1 MNKVLKLSVHELV
14 DFLLRTGDIDNRI
27 YNSSTMQEGTLI
39 HAMYQSRQ
47 SGNYLSEYFLSE
59 QFHVDDFDIT
69 LEGRADGIIDLGN
82 SAIIDEIKSTIVPLD
97 EYYESQKEWHLG
109 QAKCYALMYAHE
121 HGYNSVSIKLTY
133 IHQIDKS
140 TLVKTFDYLTSELEK
155 DIDKLLKEYVEF
167 FNIIFEKKV
176 KRNETAKT
184 LEFPFST
191 FRDGQKELAKYTFGI
206 AQKGG
211 ILFVEAPTGIGKTI
225 STLFPSV
232 KSFAS
237 SDNDKIFY
245 LTAKN
250 SGKEMAF
257 NAAKLLLENGLKASA
272 IEILAKDKVC
282 FCPGKACNPDECPYA
297 KDYYTKIRKI
307 IKDSIINRNLFATED
322 IIEIAK
328 HHAICPFEL
337 SLDLSLYNDI
347 IVCDYNYFFDPIVYL
362 KRFFDSDASN
372 VLVLVDE
379 AHNLVPR
386 ARSMYSASFD
396 SFSYKQV
403 KHSLIHFEHKKF
415 KNAQKRMSKFFN
427 QFNEFPIGDTKIGM
441 LSSSDLRGIE
451 NYLVA
456 CSDINKNH
464 HSVVTD
470 EFTDF
475 YFELNKFFKLIELYD
490 ETFAL
495 YVTKKNEK
503 DCRINLFCIDPSEH
517 IKRTVDQVKGK
528 IFFSA
533 TLSPADYYID
543 IIGRYSN
550 NPMLALPSPFDK
562 DNLKLLVA
570 PKISTRYKD
579 RQETAPLVADY
590 IKEFV
595 SHKTGNYFIYVPSYE
610 YLDLIVP
617 HLVSDNFELLVQ
629 EKDMSENE
637 REQFLSLFVDSPKK
651 TMLGV
656 AVLGGAF
663 SEGIDLE
670 GERISGVVI
679 VGVGLPQ
686 LCFERNLIKDYYDKT
701 KKKGYEYAY
710 LSPGINKVMQA
721 LGRVIRSEND
731 RGVALLI
738 DDRYLTESYHDLF
751 KTTYSHYEVVTSID
765 DIKEQVENFW
775 SNK

>member
-1 MNKVLKLSVHELV
+1 MNKVLKLSVHEVV
-14 DFLLRTGDIDNRI
+14 DFLLRTGDIDSRI

-39 HAMYQSRQ
+39 HALYQSRQ

-59 QFHVDDFDIT
+59 QFHIDDFDIT

-97 EYYESQKEWHLG
+97 EYYKSQKEWHLG

-121 HGYNSVSIKLTY
+121 HGYTSVSIKLTY

-140 TLVKTFDYLTSELEK
+140 TLVKTFDYLTSELEN

-176 KRNETAKT
+176 KRNETAKA
-184 LEFPFST
+184 LEFPFSN

-225 STLFPSV
+225 STFFPSV

-257 NAAKLLLENGLKASA
+257 NAAKLLLENGLKAST

-322 IIEIAK
+322 IVEIAK
-328 HHAICPFEL
+328 HHAVCPFEL

-347 IVCDYNYFFDPIVYL
+347 IVCDYNYFFDPLVYL

-396 SFSYKQV
+396 SFTYKQV

-415 KNAQKRMSKFFN
+415 KNAQKRMTKFFN

-543 IIGRYSN
+543 VIGRYSN

-738 DDRYLTESYHDLF
+738 DDRYLTEAYHDLF